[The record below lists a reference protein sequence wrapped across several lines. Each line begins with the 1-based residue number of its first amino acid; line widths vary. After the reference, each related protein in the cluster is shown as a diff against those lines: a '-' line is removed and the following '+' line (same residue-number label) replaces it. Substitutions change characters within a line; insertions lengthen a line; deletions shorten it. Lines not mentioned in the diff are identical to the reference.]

1 VCACVH
7 VRARSSS
14 SSGSRHGQSLS
25 WNDGAAAFQACLA
38 RTTRVRARVRVCG
51 QIIRVRCVVV
61 RVAGARMDCVE
72 VGGNEER

>member
-1 VCACVH
+1 VCACIH
-7 VRARSSS
+7 VRARS

-25 WNDGAAAFQACLA
+25 RNDGAAAFQACPA
-38 RTTRVRARVRVCG
+38 RTTRVWARVRVRG
-51 QIIRVRCVVV
+51 QIIRMRHVVV